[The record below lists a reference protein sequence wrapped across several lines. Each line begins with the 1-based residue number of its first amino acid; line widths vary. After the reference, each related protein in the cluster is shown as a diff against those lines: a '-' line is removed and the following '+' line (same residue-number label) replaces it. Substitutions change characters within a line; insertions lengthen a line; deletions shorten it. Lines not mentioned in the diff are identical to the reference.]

1 MTALLMIL
9 SFVAAG
15 LFVVLGILSWRVA
28 MHRNPVIDRRMSGP
42 ATDEAWAAGYR
53 ASAPWTLAG
62 GVAAV
67 VVGIFAMV
75 SDPSPETTEL
85 LFLLL
90 VLALIASA
98 AAAVFAARRAARTLE
113 GANRS

>member
-15 LFVVLGILSWRVA
+15 LFVVLGLLSWRVSL
-28 MHRNPVIDRRMSGP
+28 HRNPVIDRRLPGS
-42 ATDEAWAAGYR
+42 ASDEAWAAGYR

-67 VVGIFAMV
+67 VVGIIAMF
-75 SDPSPETTEL
+75 SDPDPETTEL

-98 AAAVFAARRAARTLE
+98 AAAVLAARRASRTFE
-113 GANRS
+113 GASRS